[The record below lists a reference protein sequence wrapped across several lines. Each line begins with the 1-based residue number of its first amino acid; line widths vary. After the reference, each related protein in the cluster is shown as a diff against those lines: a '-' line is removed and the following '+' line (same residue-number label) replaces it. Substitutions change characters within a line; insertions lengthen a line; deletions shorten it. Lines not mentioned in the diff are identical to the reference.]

1 LRAQSVKL
9 DDPPRTREN
18 DHREDAF
25 MPATETRRAVR
36 AGLFGVGLGGFCIAL
51 SVFGFLTD
59 QASKLFSTRQ
69 FVWVSRAADSFV
81 YWTSNTTFAIFGF
94 LIIAGS
100 IMVILKARRD
110 AALASASRSC
120 STRA

>member
-1 LRAQSVKL
+1 
-9 DDPPRTREN
+9 
-18 DHREDAF
+18 

-59 QASKLFSTRQ
+59 QAPKLFSTRQ